1 MGHGTKYKM
10 MMVIQIT
17 FVSVRVIW
25 GTGIRG
31 LMRGMATL
39 PKVTRSTAPGC
50 PLFLNIDF
58 PCLFHD
64 QKMKIHDLR
73 TIYISK

>member
-39 PKVTRSTAPGC
+39 PKEHSTTVP
-50 PLFLNIDF
+50 PLFK
-58 PCLFHD
+58 H
-64 QKMKIHDLR
+64 
-73 TIYISK
+73 